1 MAAELQIAGS
11 MAFSKASPV
20 IASVGCSF
28 GSQSVTVTGNNFIK
42 KTQTIGYENAEA
54 LILGDVVPGGY
65 AYFKNIGSTNYIKL
79 MTGTAG
85 AVFARLKPGE
95 WAIFRLDASVTAPAA
110 QADTADTP
118 LEYMLLE
125 D

>member
-1 MAAELQIAGS
+1 MANELQISGS
-11 MAFSKASPV
+11 LSFSKTTPT
-20 IASVGCSF
+20 IASVGFSA
-28 GSQSVTVTGNNFIK
+28 GSQNVTVTGNNYVK
-42 KTQTIGYENAEA
+42 KTQTIGSGAPEA

-79 MTGTAG
+79 MVSTSGD
-85 AVFARLKPGE
+85 VFARLKPGE
-95 WAIFRLDASVTAPAA
+95 WAIIRLDASVTAPAA
-110 QADTADTP
+110 QADTADSP